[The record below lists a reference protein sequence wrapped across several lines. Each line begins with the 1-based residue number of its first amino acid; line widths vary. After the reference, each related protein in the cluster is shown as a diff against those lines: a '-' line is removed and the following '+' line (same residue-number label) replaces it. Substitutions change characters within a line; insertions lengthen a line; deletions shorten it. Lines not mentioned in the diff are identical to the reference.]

1 MIDYKKEII
10 SMVEKMENEDFL
22 CKAYH
27 YILVKFRKEKEVEE
41 NE

>member
-1 MIDYKKEII
+1 MDYKKEII

-22 CKAYH
+22 CKAYY
-27 YILVKFRKEKEVEE
+27 YILARFRKEKEVVD

>member
-1 MIDYKKEII
+1 MDYKKEII
-10 SMVEKMENEDFL
+10 SMVEEMENEDFL

-27 YILVKFRKEKEVEE
+27 YILARFRKEKEMAN

>member
-1 MIDYKKEII
+1 MDYKKEII

-22 CKAYH
+22 CKAYY
-27 YILVKFRKEKEVEE
+27 YILARFRKEKEVAE